1 MAKDKFSV
9 NLKNLRNEKGI
20 TQKQLSDILQ
30 VNQRTIA
37 HLENNYRRPS
47 YNLLIAIAEYFNISI
62 DYLVGRTDNSK
73 IYSPTANYKGET
85 EIKSSNENFE
95 KKRAFIQNSF
105 KLPLFNDEMEKEL
118 KHITDWICTQQISEI
133 FINIINDII
142 MEAIQI
148 NKELCIN
155 TDFNECIINSK
166 LKYGYDISNLNYFSR
181 ISRRDFTAVNK
192 KIKTINFEFSAE
204 RPFFTKHT
212 ENVVRYSV
220 RKIFYLNSNNDLYKN
235 FLHRFLSE
243 LYRAN
248 HFLRGVCLD
257 LLDED
262 DLEKIMK
269 MK

>member
-1 MAKDKFSV
+1 
-9 NLKNLRNEKGI
+9 
-20 TQKQLSDILQ
+20 
-30 VNQRTIA
+30 
-37 HLENNYRRPS
+37 
-47 YNLLIAIAEYFNISI
+47 
-62 DYLVGRTDNSK
+62 
-73 IYSPTANYKGET
+73 
-85 EIKSSNENFE
+85 
-95 KKRAFIQNSF
+95 
-105 KLPLFNDEMEKEL
+105 MEKEL

-133 FINIINDII
+133 FIDIINDII

-155 TDFNECIINSK
+155 TDFNECLINSK

-248 HFLRGVCLD
+248 DFLRGGVD
-257 LLDED
+257 WLDED
-262 DLEKIMK
+262 DLERLMK

>member
-85 EIKSSNENFE
+85 EIKSPNENFE
-95 KKRAFIQNSF
+95 KKSAFIQNNF

-118 KHITDWICTQQISEI
+118 KRIFDWIIIQQIFET
-133 FINIINDII
+133 IINGINQII
-142 MEAIQI
+142 TVSIQV
-148 NKELCIN
+148 NKKLCAN
-155 TDFNECIINSK
+155 SDFNECLYNIA
-166 LKYGYDISNLNYFSR
+166 YDVNELNIVSR
-181 ISRRDFTAVNK
+181 KEFFAVNK
-192 KIKTINFEFSAE
+192 KIRIIDFRLSAKK
-204 RPFFTKHT
+204 PIFTKHT
-212 ENVVRYSV
+212 S
-220 RKIFYLNSNNDLYKN
+220 IFILYLMRQLQEVTKTNNSLYCAFLYRFLLELYKTDILIKEN
-235 FLHRFLSE
+235 
-243 LYRAN
+243 N
-248 HFLRGVCLD
+248 
-257 LLDED
+257 
-262 DLEKIMK
+262 
-269 MK
+269 